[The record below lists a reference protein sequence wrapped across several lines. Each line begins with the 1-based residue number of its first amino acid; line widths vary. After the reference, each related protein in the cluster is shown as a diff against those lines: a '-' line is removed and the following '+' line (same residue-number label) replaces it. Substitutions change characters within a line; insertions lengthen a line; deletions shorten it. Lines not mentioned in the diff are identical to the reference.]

1 MLGISSSLR
10 HVCAICFPADVSF
23 LKYNWKEQLWNIFFA
38 AGLLIGGFIGGVL
51 LKPVTPMPLS
61 DATTKTLNS
70 FGISNTQHLLPAEIF
85 SWAHLFTWQHLLIVI
100 GGGFLVGF
108 GTRYGNGC
116 TSGHGIFGLSTF
128 QWPSLVAVI
137 LFFASG
143 ILTSNFILPL
153 LLK

>member
-10 HVCAICFPADVSF
+10 HICAACFPGQVAF
-23 LKYNWKEQLWNIFFA
+23 LKYQWKEQLWNLFFA
-38 AGLLIGGFIGGVL
+38 AGLLIGGFVGGVI
-51 LKPVTPMPLS
+51 LKPAAPMPLS
-61 DATTKTLNS
+61 DATKTALHS
-70 FGISNTQHLLPAEIF
+70 YGIIDIHHLLPAEIF
-85 SWAHLFTWQHLLIVI
+85 SWAHLFTWQHLLIVV

-108 GTRYGNGC
+108 GTRYGHGC
-116 TSGHGIFGLSTF
+116 TSGHGIFGLGTL

-143 ILTSNFILPL
+143 ILTANFILPL

>member
-1 MLGISSSLR
+1 
-10 HVCAICFPADVSF
+10 
-23 LKYNWKEQLWNIFFA
+23 
-38 AGLLIGGFIGGVL
+38 
-51 LKPVTPMPLS
+51 MPLS
-61 DATTKTLNS
+61 GATIKALGS
-70 FGISNTQHLLPAEIF
+70 YGITDTQNLLPTEVF
-85 SWAHLFTWQHLLIVI
+85 SWAHLLTWQHLIIVI

-143 ILTSNFILPL
+143 IFTTHFILPL